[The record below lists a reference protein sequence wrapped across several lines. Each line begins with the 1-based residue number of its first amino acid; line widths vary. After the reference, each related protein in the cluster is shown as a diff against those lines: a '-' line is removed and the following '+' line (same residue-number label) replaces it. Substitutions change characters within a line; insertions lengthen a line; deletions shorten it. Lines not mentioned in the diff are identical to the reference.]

1 MVLKSGNFWLF
12 MILGL
17 NFWLVPIFELDEAD
31 EQFTDGLMA
40 ATLLAAVAI
49 QGMAAPRFRKWA
61 ILAGI
66 VILAAI
72 AAEEI
77 LANLKY
83 VENAV
88 FAISFAAAT
97 ALYFHTMTE
106 NLEEVTF
113 DTVLAAACTYLLIGM
128 FFAAIF
134 GLVIEFDPNAFAAE
148 GSVTGRYDM
157 LYFSFAT
164 LTTLGAVDII
174 PSSDLAKML
183 TVFEAIVGLI
193 YIAILVGA
201 VVGSYAAKMSGRRH

>member
-88 FAISFAAAT
+88 FAISLAAAT

-113 DTVLAAACTYLLIGM
+113 DPGLAAACAYLLIGM

-134 GLVIEFDPNAFAAE
+134 GLGIEFDPNAFAAE

-164 LTTLGAVDII
+164 LATLGAVDII

>member
-12 MILGL
+12 MVLGL

-40 ATLLAAVAI
+40 ATLLAAGAI

-61 ILAGI
+61 ILAGL

-77 LANLKY
+77 FANLKY

-106 NLEEVTF
+106 NLEAVTF
-113 DTVLAAACTYLLIGM
+113 DTVVSTNLVFIG
-128 FFAAIF
+128 
-134 GLVIEFDPNAFAAE
+134 
-148 GSVTGRYDM
+148 
-157 LYFSFAT
+157 
-164 LTTLGAVDII
+164 
-174 PSSDLAKML
+174 
-183 TVFEAIVGLI
+183 
-193 YIAILVGA
+193 
-201 VVGSYAAKMSGRRH
+201 

>member
-17 NFWLVPIFELDEAD
+17 NFWLVPLYELDDAD

-40 ATLLAAVAI
+40 GTLLLAVAL
-49 QGMAAPRFRKWA
+49 QGISDARFRIWA
-61 ILAGI
+61 ILAA
-66 VILAAI
+66 VIILSAI
-72 AAEEI
+72 IAEEL
-77 LANLKY
+77 LADLKY
-83 VENAV
+83 VENGV

-97 ALYFHTMTE
+97 ALYFHTMTR
-106 NLEEVTF
+106 NLAQVTF

-128 FFAAIF
+128 FFAAVF
-134 GLVIEFDPNAFAAE
+134 GLVIEFDPAAFVSE
-148 GSVTGRYDM
+148 GSITGRYDM

-164 LTTLGAVDII
+164 LTTLGAADIL
-174 PSSDLAKML
+174 PNSDLAKML

-201 VVGSYAAKMSGRRH
+201 VVGSYAAKMSGRHL